1 VGGAAQ
7 RLLKMKNLL
16 NRQSDALSALVD
28 FERVAYLTLAL
39 REYRSGSQRALR
51 YPIVHGTLVG
61 SDWQVTMDN
70 PFALGQMARLV
81 GFDGIELTS
90 TPYLAWGTRVE
101 RLRNAEIRAT
111 LEPWDAKFLA
121 AVRDGFNATAT
132 RRMLRY
138 PGVPSKPVALSGA
151 T

>member
-1 VGGAAQ
+1 
-7 RLLKMKNLL
+7 MKNLPK
-16 NRQSDALSALVD
+16 RQSDALSTLAD
-28 FERVAYLTLAL
+28 SERVAYLTLAL
-39 REYRSGSQRALR
+39 RDYRCGSQRALR

-90 TPYLAWGTRVE
+90 TPYLEWGTRVE
-101 RLRNAEIRAT
+101 RLRNAEMRAT

-132 RRMLRY
+132 RRMRQH
-138 PGVPSKPVALSGA
+138 PGVPCKSVDPAGA
-151 T
+151 A

>member
-1 VGGAAQ
+1 
-7 RLLKMKNLL
+7 MKNLPTL
-16 NRQSDALSALVD
+16 QSGALSNLVD
-28 FERVAYLTLAL
+28 SERVVYLTLAL
-39 REYRSGSQRALR
+39 RDYRCASQRALR
-51 YPIVHGTLVG
+51 HPIVHGTLVG
-61 SDWQVTMDN
+61 AYWQVTMDN
-70 PFALGQMARLV
+70 PFALGQMSRLV
-81 GFDGIELTS
+81 GFDGIELAS
-90 TPYLAWGTRVE
+90 TPYLEWAARVE

-111 LEPWDAKFLA
+111 LEPWDAKFVA